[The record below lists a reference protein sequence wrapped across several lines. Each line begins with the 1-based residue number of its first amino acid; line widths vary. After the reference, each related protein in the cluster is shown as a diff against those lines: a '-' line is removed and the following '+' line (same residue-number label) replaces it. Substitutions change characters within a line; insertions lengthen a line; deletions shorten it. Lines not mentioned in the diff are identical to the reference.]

1 MTYSKYKC
9 WKRQVKFTILG
20 FSPLYCCYLLFQGQ
34 NSTYPVKVRE
44 AFWGSSLVAQ
54 LVKNLPAM
62 QETPV
67 KSLGQEDFLEKEMAT
82 HCSILAWEIPWIEE
96 PGGLQPMGSQRV
108 GHDWVTSL
116 SRQQVCAI
124 QPIFNTFTV
133 LTTLNPCLVECTNGI
148 IISQLTKLL
157 KALQKFWPKCLAK
170 SIGIGHSEFQIHPFQ
185 NS

>member
-1 MTYSKYKC
+1 MDINMTYSKYKC

-108 GHDWVTSL
+108 GHDWETKPPRDFDPWVLVILTKQIVRGGSL
-116 SRQQVCAI
+116 SQ
-124 QPIFNTFTV
+124 
-133 LTTLNPCLVECTNGI
+133 TTCPGNCE
-148 IISQLTKLL
+148 L
-157 KALQKFWPKCLAK
+157 K
-170 SIGIGHSEFQIHPFQ
+170 
-185 NS
+185 